1 MLEVWVAYDLQGRGG
16 RKQLVLD
23 AAKEVTGNGL
33 MTSLPSTSTSG
44 QFIGVGHRAEHL
56 ALPSSSE
63 VDSLTVFR
71 ETTVQAASTVVS
83 VQLRTKAEWLSL
95 LGAQLRGDREQERW
109 QLG

>member
-1 MLEVWVAYDLQGRGG
+1 MDYDFQGRGG

-23 AAKEVTGNGL
+23 ATKEVTGNGL
-33 MTSLPSTSTSG
+33 TTSLPSTSTSG
-44 QFIGVGHRAEHL
+44 QLIGAGYLAGHM

-63 VDSLTVFR
+63 TDSLIGFR
-71 ETTVQAASTVVS
+71 EATVQAASTEVS

-109 QLG
+109 RLG